1 MRLLDR
7 LEEVGVVIGWWAG
20 GSGCGV
26 KSGRFWNG
34 GNRCGCVKAD
44 LYLPRSFVIEGFSAG
59 SHTGHELSKY

>member
-26 KSGRFWNG
+26 KSGRFWN
-34 GNRCGCVKAD
+34 VV
-44 LYLPRSFVIEGFSAG
+44 VIDVAA
-59 SHTGHELSKY
+59 